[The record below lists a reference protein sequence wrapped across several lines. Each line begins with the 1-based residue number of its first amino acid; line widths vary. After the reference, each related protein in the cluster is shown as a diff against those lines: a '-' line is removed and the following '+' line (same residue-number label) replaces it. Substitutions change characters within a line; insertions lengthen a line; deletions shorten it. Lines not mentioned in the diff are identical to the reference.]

1 MRMNLI
7 EEPSL
12 RDRKYVFKNR
22 EEAGLL
28 LAKKLKKYSKKNVI
42 VLAIPAGGVPV
53 GKIIAE
59 KLEAKF
65 DLMIVRKI
73 QFPDNPEAGF
83 GAMSFDGEIILNEGL
98 IRRSFLTREEIERQI
113 KKMKKEIER
122 RVELF
127 RGSKKFPKLEGKIV
141 ILVDDGLAT
150 GYTMLVA
157 IKCVKKYKPKKLIVA
172 IPTGNSNAIS
182 LIADEVDEIYC
193 LNVRDE
199 FIFAVADA
207 YEEWHDLSD
216 EEVLRL
222 LDN

>member
-1 MRMNLI
+1 MKLI

-59 KLEAKF
+59 KLKAKF

-83 GAMSFDGEIILNEGL
+83 GAMSFDGEIILNESL
-98 IRRSFLTREEIERQI
+98 IRRTFLTREEIEHQI
-113 KKMKKEIER
+113 KKTKKEIER

-172 IPTGNSNAIS
+172 VPTGNSNAIS

-193 LNVRDE
+193 LNIRDE

-207 YEEWHDLSD
+207 YEEWHDLRD

>member
-1 MRMNLI
+1 MKLI
-7 EEPSL
+7 EEQSL

-53 GKIIAE
+53 GKMIAE
-59 KLEAKF
+59 KLKVKF

-83 GAMSFDGEIILNEGL
+83 GAMSFDGEIILNESL
-98 IRRSFLTREEIERQI
+98 IRRTFLTREEIEHQI
-113 KKMKKEIER
+113 KKTKKEIER

-127 RGSKKFPKLEGKIV
+127 RWSKKFPKLEGKIV

-172 IPTGNSNAIS
+172 VPTGNSNAIS

-193 LNVRDE
+193 LNIRDE

-216 EEVLRL
+216 EEVLIL